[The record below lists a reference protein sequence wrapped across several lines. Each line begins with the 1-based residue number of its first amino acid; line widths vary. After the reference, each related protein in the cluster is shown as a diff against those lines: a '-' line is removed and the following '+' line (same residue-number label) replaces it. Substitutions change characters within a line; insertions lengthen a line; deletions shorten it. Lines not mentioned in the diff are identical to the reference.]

1 MPFSNIRRF
10 IGYAITSYRAG
21 KNRIFIESR
30 RKHVPPTVLRMIIHS
45 PQSKSADVG
54 GFPLQHPPMMFS
66 PLSLISPLPEQLEWH
81 REDLRSVKLK
91 DGRSVVENDSHLE
104 ITSRLGGES
113 AQAIAI

>member
-1 MPFSNIRRF
+1 MAENGIHLV
-10 IGYAITSYRAG
+10 G
-21 KNRIFIESR
+21 R
-30 RKHVPPTVLRMIIHS
+30 RKHTSPLLSAADHDTFPPK
-45 PQSKSADVG
+45 KSAEIG

-81 REDLRSVKLK
+81 REDLRSVKLE